1 MESKYLVTTLIFSIL
16 FTEFVGIFTM
26 NAQKNANVSTKKTYT
41 VGYMKNI
48 FSQVDIND
56 AQAAIKVL
64 LNEILKTY
72 NYNNNYNLKVK
83 IYTQSSEVA
92 EQMKQDS
99 LAVLALN
106 TYDYLNYAD
115 KIGLDPVLVP
125 VSKED
130 VFVQYYILVRKESNF
145 KSIVDLKG
153 TDIGILSGGNY
164 IASKFWLDI
173 MLAKENIPDK
183 TRYFKHISWSE
194 KESQLILNLFFGQSD
209 ACIVS
214 SEAFSLMK
222 DLNPQIGEKI
232 IIIRSSSKYLWG
244 VMCFTKTFTN
254 QEERNLFYT
263 NSIGVQKL
271 NSGRQLYS
279 LLKITGLE
287 PFKNVY
293 LNSFKDLLKDYAFLL
308 KTKKIK
314 NPESD

>member
-1 MESKYLVTTLIFSIL
+1 
-16 FTEFVGIFTM
+16 
-26 NAQKNANVSTKKTYT
+26 
-41 VGYMKNI
+41 MKNI